1 MMVHVT
7 TASHCYNY
15 SYCAGGSK
23 SNDSSM
29 TKRDL
34 STGERVATTTKQN
47 AVTEPTR
54 HDNTQNKKDVAV
66 NIMHRRCQSARAT
79 RRRLQCRRSEGY
91 MKGSKDYIPLRRGG
105 IQTEA

>member
-29 TKRDL
+29 AKRDIPVKR
-34 STGERVATTTKQN
+34 TRCDTHKN

-91 MKGSKDYIPLRRGG
+91 MKGSKEYIPLRRGNV
-105 IQTEA
+105 QTEA